1 MQPSSRNKFVIVAAV
16 VVAVLVGVVF
26 VVKKVSGSSAPS
38 GPTSDMPLVSVAPPA
53 VGPIT
58 TTVSI
63 NGTISARNE
72 LPLGIDTDSGR
83 VAAVYVDVGDRIK
96 RGQRL
101 AVLDKSVIG
110 PQTARLEA
118 SLAQATAE
126 ADLAQADWD
135 RAQGVA
141 ASGALSKEAIEQRRA
156 KLATT
161 QAQVKVAS
169 AQLEETRARLERT
182 EIRAPSDGLVL
193 ARNAEVG
200 QIVTPGGEPLFRLAQ
215 SGEVEL
221 RGKVAEQDLPR
232 LSVGQAVAVHVAGV
246 EKPFEGKVRLIGAV
260 IDPATRLGEVRVA
273 LATDP
278 NLRPGAFGRGEVTI
292 SEASR
297 MVVPQT
303 AIMTDKEGTFVFIV
317 GADEVVAR
325 RPVRVSDTT
334 AHGVIV
340 SEGLEGTERIVT
352 VAGPFLRIGEKV
364 KVDKAA
370 S

>member
-1 MQPSSRNKFVIVAAV
+1 MQPSSRNKFVIVAV
-16 VVAVLVGVVF
+16 VVAVLIGVAF
-26 VVKKVSGSSAPS
+26 VVKKVSGSSAPA
-38 GPTSDMPLVSVAPPA
+38 GPNSDVPLVSVAPPV

-118 SLAQATAE
+118 SVAQATAE

-161 QAQVKVAS
+161 QAQVKVAN
-169 AQLEETRARLERT
+169 AQLEETRARLART

-200 QIVTPGGEPLFRLAQ
+200 QIVTPGGEPMFRLAQ

-221 RGKVAEQDLPR
+221 RGQVAEQDLPR
-232 LSVGQAVAVHVAGV
+232 LSVGQAVAVRVAGV

-260 IDPATRLGEVRVA
+260 IDPATRLGEVRVSLVA
-273 LATDP
+273 DP
-278 NLRPGAFGRGEVTI
+278 NLRPGAFGRGEVLI
-292 SEASR
+292 SDASR

-303 AIMTDKEGTFVFIV
+303 AIMSDRQGTFVFVV
-317 GADEVVAR
+317 GADDLVVR
-325 RPVRVSDTT
+325 QPVRVSDTT
-334 AHGVIV
+334 ASGVIV
-340 SEGLEGTERIVT
+340 AEGLTGADRVVT
-352 VAGPFLRIGEKV
+352 VAGPFLRVGEKV
-364 KVDKAA
+364 RVDKAA
-370 S
+370 T